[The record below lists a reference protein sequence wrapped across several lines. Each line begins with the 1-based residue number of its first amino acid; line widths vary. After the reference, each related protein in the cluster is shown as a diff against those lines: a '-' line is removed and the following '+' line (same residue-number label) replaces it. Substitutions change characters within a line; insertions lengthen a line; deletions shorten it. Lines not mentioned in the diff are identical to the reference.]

1 MSSDLP
7 SLLGGTPIC
16 PQGPPPWPAADPGV
30 LDALRSAHGDGS
42 WGEYLGPHVPALE
55 ALLAE
60 VHGVPHAHTC
70 SSGTLAVE
78 IALRALGVRPGDEV
92 VLGAY
97 DYEPN
102 FLTVHR
108 LAATPVLVDV
118 SPVNACVD
126 PAGLESAIGPKT
138 KAILVSHLHGGLV
151 AMSRVMEVAGRTG
164 TRVVEDAAQ
173 VSGATVEGR
182 PAGSWGDVG
191 ILSFGGSKLLT
202 AGRGGALLTRDA
214 DVLQRTRLALS
225 RGVQQW
231 AALCQ
236 LQAAVLIPQIR
247 KLPNMTML
255 RHERVT
261 QLVEALRDV
270 PGLTPFRNDLPDSR
284 PAYFKLGFFLDEEAF
299 GLSRDL
305 FVKAVRAEGIAFDPG
320 FRALHVGRTPSRYKA
335 AGPLV
340 HAETAGRSVVCL
352 HHPVLSLGPEAIEE
366 VAVAVRR
373 IYRNAT
379 RLRSLPAPE

>member
-1 MSSDLP
+1 MSTDP
-7 SLLGGTPIC
+7 PALLGGP
-16 PQGPPPWPAADPGV
+16 PVRSQGPPAWPVADPDV
-30 LDALRSAHGDGS
+30 LDVLRAAHADGS
-42 WGEYLGPHVPALE
+42 WGQYLGPHVPALE

-60 VHGVPHAHTC
+60 VHGVPHAVTC

-78 IALRALGVRPGDEV
+78 VALRALGVGPGDEV

-102 FLTVHR
+102 FLTVHQ
-108 LAATPVLVDV
+108 LGATPVLVDI
-118 SPVNACVD
+118 SPVNGCVD
-126 PAGLESAIGPKT
+126 PAALESAIGPET

-151 AMSRVMEVAGRTG
+151 PMSRVMEIATRRG

-191 ILSFGGSKLLT
+191 VLSFGGSKLLT
-202 AGRGGALLTRDA
+202 AGRGGAILTRHA
-214 DVLQRTRLALS
+214 DLVQRARLALS

-231 AALCQ
+231 AALSQ
-236 LQAAVLIPQIR
+236 LQAAVLVPQMR
-247 KLPNMTML
+247 KLPEMTAL
-255 RHERVT
+255 RHECVQ
-261 QLVEALRDV
+261 QLVEALRSV
-270 PGLTPFRNDLPDSR
+270 PGLRPFQNDLPDSR
-284 PAYFKLGFFLDEEAF
+284 PAYFKFGFFLDEQAF

-305 FVKAVRAEGIAFDPG
+305 FVKAMRADGIAFDPG

-335 AGPLV
+335 AGSLV

-373 IYRNAT
+373 IYGNAT
-379 RLRSLPAPE
+379 RLRALPAPQ